1 MQHGPTCLQNG
12 PEGQSIHGYHGQ
24 QAGDNPGSTNGL
36 RGRKRD
42 LTEGGI
48 REPGLLE
55 WPRMIKKN
63 LVTDFPAATFDY
75 KPTVLEILGVEAPTG
90 WPLDG
95 TSLVPLIKGEV
106 PSSAQREPRTLLSLL
121 RYTTLLKHGL
131 RYRGLP
137 YDSSVARID

>member
-1 MQHGPTCLQNG
+1 MVT
-12 PEGQSIHGYHGQ
+12 
-24 QAGDNPGSTNGL
+24 PG
-36 RGRKRD
+36 GRKRD

-55 WPRMIKKN
+55 WPRMIKTN

-75 KPTVLEILGVEAPTG
+75 KPTVLEILGIEAPTG

-106 PSSAQREPRTLLSLL
+106 PTFSALRPTSLNS
-121 RYTTLLKHGL
+121 YTWSCINPLTIGLGFTITIPVHSAHGL
-131 RYRGLP
+131 TG
-137 YDSSVARID
+137 